1 MGYGCGAGTVQ
12 SGELS
17 GTCTKR
23 GDSGMAFA
31 SWRCVNSP
39 DFPPS
44 QPPADKAKYRQFLID
59 HALDPNLNDDDL
71 AREVAAKSDAEREQL
86 RTHWADFVA
95 KN

>member
-1 MGYGCGAGTVQ
+1 MGYGRGAGTVQ

-17 GTCTKR
+17 GTCAKR
-23 GDSGMAFA
+23 CGSGTVLAI
-31 SWRCVNSP
+31 WRCVNSP
-39 DFPPS
+39 NFPPS

-71 AREVAAKSDAEREQL
+71 ARELAAKSEAEREQL
-86 RTHWADFVA
+86 KTHWADFVA